1 MVGSLGM
8 VPDQLFE
15 VGVTMNNR
23 IEADQGSKQL
33 MKALNQTIQQ
43 FTTHTPMS
51 VEQIVICLGYMT
63 GRAIGHIEGR
73 NNRRVVK
80 QAVDA
85 NMETGIDQQLQ
96 MSGAPAILMP
106 ALVKQ

>member
-1 MVGSLGM
+1 MS
-8 VPDQLFE
+8 
-15 VGVTMNNR
+15 NR
-23 IEADQGSKQL
+23 IEADQGSKML
-33 MKALNQTIQQ
+33 MKAINNTIAE

-73 NNRRVVK
+73 NNRRIIK

-85 NMETGIDQQLQ
+85 NMEAGIDQQIQ
-96 MSGAPAILMP
+96 MSGTAAILMP
-106 ALVKQ
+106 TGLAQ

>member
-1 MVGSLGM
+1 MS
-8 VPDQLFE
+8 
-15 VGVTMNNR
+15 NR
-23 IEADQGSKQL
+23 IEADQGSKML
-33 MKALNQTIQQ
+33 MKAINNTIAE

-73 NNRRVVK
+73 NNRRIIK

-85 NMETGIDQQLQ
+85 NMEVGIDQQLK
-96 MSGAPAILMP
+96 MSGESTILMP
-106 ALVKQ
+106 TGLAQ

>member
-1 MVGSLGM
+1 
-8 VPDQLFE
+8 
-15 VGVTMNNR
+15 MNTR

-33 MKALNQTIQQ
+33 MKAINQTIQQ

-51 VEQIVICLGYMT
+51 VEQIVICLGYVT

-73 NNRRVVK
+73 NNRRIVK

-85 NMETGIDQQLQ
+85 NMEVGIDQTIQANGTAAIV
-96 MSGAPAILMP
+96 MPSGLM
-106 ALVKQ
+106 Q